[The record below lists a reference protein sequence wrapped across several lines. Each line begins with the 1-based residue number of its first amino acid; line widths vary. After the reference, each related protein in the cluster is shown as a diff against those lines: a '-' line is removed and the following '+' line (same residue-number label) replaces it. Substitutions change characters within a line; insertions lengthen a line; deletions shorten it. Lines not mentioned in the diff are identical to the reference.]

1 MSSFRIR
8 PRFKQLTK
16 ESSTQ
21 LQKRMLEKIDKGLA
35 RFSTTYVEGHITL
48 AIPTIDRHFWSPQL
62 SLSFEETKEGTVIRG
77 LYGPNPTVWAI
88 FFFGY
93 IALGILALFA
103 LMAGSS
109 QWMLGMGAPILWVI
123 PVCAIVALVMYF
135 VAQAGQKM
143 GAEEMYRMH
152 HFYED
157 TVGSVVHIE

>member
-16 ESSTQ
+16 EPSQ
-21 LQKRMLEKIDKGLA
+21 HLQERLITKLETGVSKFIATSVQD
-35 RFSTTYVEGHITL
+35 HITL
-48 AIPTIDRHFWSPQL
+48 SIPSSEKHFWSPQL
-62 SLSFEETKEGTVIRG
+62 SLSFEDTEQGTVIRG
-77 LYGPNPTVWAI
+77 LYGPNPTVWAV

-93 IALGILALFA
+93 IALGILALFG

-109 QWMLGMGAPILWVI
+109 QLMLGQEAPILWSL
-123 PVCAIVALVMYF
+123 PVCGLLAVIMYF

-143 GAEEMYRMH
+143 GAEQMFRLH

-157 TVGSVVHIE
+157 TVGSVVHID

>member
-1 MSSFRIR
+1 
-8 PRFKQLTK
+8 
-16 ESSTQ
+16 
-21 LQKRMLEKIDKGLA
+21 MLGKIDKGLV

-62 SLSFEETKEGTVIRG
+62 SLSFEETEEGTIIRG

-103 LMAGSS
+103 LVAGSS
-109 QWMLGMGAPILWVI
+109 QWMLGMGAPILWAI
-123 PVCAIVALVMYF
+123 PVCAVVALVMYF

-157 TVGSVVHIE
+157 TVGSVVHID